1 MSAGDFLQIYNDPG
15 RLFRA
20 PVEGG
25 LVAFTVRV
33 YSDDWDCV
41 ATCFFL
47 DTAHN
52 IIEYVERLWKI
63 LKPGG
68 VWINF
73 GSLSLKTGLRT
84 SKR

>member
-1 MSAGDFLQIYNDPG
+1 MLVPLHYRPMLDLVCQLETFCKFIMTQV
-15 RLFRA
+15 RLFSSRYINDSMITI
-20 PVEGG
+20 
-25 LVAFTVRV
+25 L
-33 YSDDWDCV
+33 DDWDCV
-41 ATCFFL
+41 TTCFFI

-73 GSLSLKTGLRT
+73 GG
-84 SKR
+84 